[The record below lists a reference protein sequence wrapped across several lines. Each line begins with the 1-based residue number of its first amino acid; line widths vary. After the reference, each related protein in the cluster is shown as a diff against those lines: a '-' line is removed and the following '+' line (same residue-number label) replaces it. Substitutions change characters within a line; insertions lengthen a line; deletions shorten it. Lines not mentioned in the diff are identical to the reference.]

1 MTGMSNKV
9 KALVSFNCFYGFG
22 WASFM
27 SDSRPQEKFIPPTK
41 GVKGLPNEVL
51 KANKKGIKYGENRRK
66 RLKNKAKKRG

>member
-1 MTGMSNKV
+1 M
-9 KALVSFNCFYGFG
+9 
-22 WASFM
+22 
-27 SDSRPQEKFIPPTK
+27 EFIPPAK